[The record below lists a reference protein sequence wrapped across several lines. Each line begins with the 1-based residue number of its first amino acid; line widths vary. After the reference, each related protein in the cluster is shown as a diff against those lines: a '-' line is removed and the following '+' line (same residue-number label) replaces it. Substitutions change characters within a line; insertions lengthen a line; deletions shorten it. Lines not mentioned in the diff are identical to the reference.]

1 MQEPKCA
8 GKVEFFDNDVSPSE
22 DEEVSTDMI
31 MPLIPITS
39 TKNDEQVFLLLKEEA
54 EPKKEEPKVSLF
66 IAVSNP

>member
-8 GKVEFFDNDVSPSE
+8 GKVEFFDNDVSSSE